1 MKVLLVD
8 DHATVRD
15 SLRQLIEL
23 GDEFEVAG
31 EGSNGAEAIDRVDE
45 LRPDIVLM
53 DMNMPVMNGADA
65 TRTIKERH
73 PEIQVLALTAFADM
87 SLVAAMVKAGA
98 AGYLLKGG
106 TSAELLGSMRA
117 IAQGQGSLDKEVT
130 RGVMEDMAVLYER
143 EQERANALEELDR
156 MKSEFVSVVSHEL
169 RTPVTSI
176 KGGVD
181 TLRGKWSS
189 VPDDVKLEFLDS
201 MAQECDRLTRMIG
214 QILTVSS
221 IQRGGLG
228 LSSTSFSL
236 ATVVDDALDAVAH
249 KRGDNRVIRVD
260 LSDVVASG
268 DRKQLVEV
276 ASSLI
281 ANCLDHTSS
290 DVEVRVVGQ
299 GGFARL
305 EVLDDGP
312 GLDPP
317 TLQRLLNEPF
327 SQGDSSSTRAVG
339 GLGLSLYIARQVLE
353 ASGGR
358 LEVVSEA
365 DRGSTFSMVLPAAP
379 APGG

>member
-23 GDEFEVAG
+23 SGEFEVAG

-53 DMNMPVMNGADA
+53 DMSMPVMNGADA

-73 PEIQVLALTAFADM
+73 PEVRVLALTAFADM
-87 SLVAAMVKAGA
+87 SLVAEMVKAGA

-106 TSAELLGSMRA
+106 ASTELLGSLRA

-130 RGVMEDMAVLYER
+130 RGVLEDMAVLYEH
-143 EQERANALEELDR
+143 EQERANALEQLDR

-176 KGGVD
+176 KGRVD
-181 TLRGKWSS
+181 TLRGKWRS
-189 VPDDVKLEFLDS
+189 VADDVKLEFLDS
-201 MAQECDRLTRMIG
+201 IAQECDRLTGMIG
-214 QILTVSS
+214 QILTVSG
-221 IQRGGLG
+221 IQSGGLG

-236 ATVVDDALDAVAH
+236 AGVVDDALEAVTN
-249 KRGDNRVIRVD
+249 KRTDRVIGVD
-260 LSDVVASG
+260 LSDVVARG
-268 DRKQLVEV
+268 DRKQMVEV

-281 ANCLDHTSS
+281 ANCLEHTSS
-290 DVEVRVVGQ
+290 DIQLRVVRE
-299 GGFARL
+299 GGCARL
-305 EVLDDGP
+305 EVRDDGL
-312 GLDPP
+312 GLDAA
-317 TLQRLLNEPF
+317 TLKRLLDEPF
-327 SQGDSSSTRAVG
+327 SQADSSSTRAVG

-358 LEVVSEA
+358 LEVMSEP
-365 DRGSTFSMVLPAAP
+365 DHGSTFSMVLPADG
-379 APGG
+379 PGEA